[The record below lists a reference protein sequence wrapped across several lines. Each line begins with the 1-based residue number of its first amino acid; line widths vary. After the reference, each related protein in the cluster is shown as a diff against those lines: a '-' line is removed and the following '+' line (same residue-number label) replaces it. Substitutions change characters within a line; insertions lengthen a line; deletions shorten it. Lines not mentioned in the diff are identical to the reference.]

1 MQNREVVKPNICKHY
16 MFRYTNLDCSLMERN
31 ETQTSIE
38 ALSTTTVI
46 LMPSNFGYW
55 YGVIAPR
62 GNQSMSKP

>member
-46 LMPSNFGYW
+46 LMPSIFGY
-55 YGVIAPR
+55 
-62 GNQSMSKP
+62 